1 MARGSSN
8 RRSAVGSSAGR
19 QTSFANEAD
28 YTPDDLG
35 SLLDPL
41 APAQPL
47 GPSVTGNIADTSDDR
62 FWHPDPSPFRLP
74 RSVRIG
80 VPGLYTVE
88 FHRRPVISYSKPI
101 YAHRGLPKGLQIPV
115 GLKTESPLF
124 VKKCISRKIRRQVIF
139 AKEKLFR
146 TRSKGSGAKTRH
158 RDRWSSVS
166 C

>member
-1 MARGSSN
+1 MARGSSS
-8 RRSAVGSSAGR
+8 RRSAAGSSGVSQSTITTPNAP
-19 QTSFANEAD
+19 AD
-28 YTPDDLG
+28 ELDA
-35 SLLDPL
+35 LLDPL

-47 GPSVTGNIADTSDDR
+47 GPSVTGNIADTEDDR
-62 FWHPDPSPFRLP
+62 FWHPDESPLRLA

-88 FHRRPVISYSKPI
+88 FHRRPVIAYSKPI
-101 YAHRGLPKGLQIPV
+101 YAHRGLPKGLQVPV

-124 VKKCISRKIRRQVIF
+124 VKKCIGRKIRREVIF